1 MGGTYI
7 REQNVARGGKH
18 THACM
23 PGCLIQCSNVYVDES
38 GEEITSPVEYETL
51 ALLGTNCGLTDPDDL
66 AVMNQ
71 YCNELGIDTIETG
84 ATIAVLMDVGL
95 AEFGDIAFMKKV
107 FHALLTGSEDG
118 RVWAQG
124 TAFVGKKYGVKRVPV
139 IKKQAI
145 SAYDPR
151 VIEVTGISM
160 MVSAQGADHTAGNVP
175 RVNSRE
181 KTTQELLDM
190 SLEAQIASAAVDS
203 IGLCLFG
210 RSVTNPQVEF
220 IAEAINDAVGSELD
234 PTFYQHVGRETLRME
249 NEFNRQAGFTAADDD
264 LPAFFYD
271 EALPPTGVMARFR
284 GEDVRSIWERFN
296 EVGAQGVPDK
306 FGRADSAPR

>member
-1 MGGTYI
+1 
-7 REQNVARGGKH
+7 
-18 THACM
+18 
-23 PGCLIQCSNVYVDES
+23 
-38 GEEITSPVEYETL
+38 
-51 ALLGTNCGLTDPDDL
+51 
-66 AVMNQ
+66 
-71 YCNELGIDTIETG
+71 
-84 ATIAVLMDVGL
+84 
-95 AEFGDIAFMKKV
+95 
-107 FHALLTGSEDG
+107 
-118 RVWAQG
+118 
-124 TAFVGKKYGVKRVPV
+124 
-139 IKKQAI
+139 
-145 SAYDPR
+145 
-151 VIEVTGISM
+151 
-160 MVSAQGADHTAGNVP
+160 
-175 RVNSRE
+175 
-181 KTTQELLDM
+181 
-190 SLEAQIASAAVDS
+190 VDS